1 MDRWTDRRLWIQYLP
16 PPFDTEWGQG
26 TKREGEKT
34 WPDFF
39 TRFTS
44 IVDAL
49 RLFNIFWCWCIRKG
63 RLGYLPVRGRH
74 LSILSWN
81 SISTDLQN
89 ARSINSKTKAHI
101 IGSSGPEITKKICFS
116 FTRFVWNLLFR
127 TPKYFSKSIPATK
140 NCWSSW
146 MRLNRNGFCS
156 AESVTF

>member
-1 MDRWTDRRLWIQYLP
+1 MDGQAIVNSIP
-16 PPFDTEWGQG
+16 PPPLWHGVRAGDK
-26 TKREGEKT
+26 KRGRENL
-34 WPDFF
+34 
-39 TRFTS
+39 TRFLYK
-44 IVDAL
+44 IYKY
-49 RLFNIFWCWCIRKG
+49 CWCIGAIQYFFLMLVNRKG

-89 ARSINSKTKAHI
+89 SRSINSKTKAHI
-101 IGSSGPEITKKICFS
+101 IGSSGLEITKKICCS
-116 FTRFVWNLLFR
+116 FTKFVWNLLFG
-127 TPKYFSKSIPATK
+127 TPKYFSKLIPATK